1 MYVPN
6 RADRRYQALI
16 SGEMRY
22 CFGKSTP
29 APPDYRAAAE
39 ETAAGNLA
47 NLEAQTLANRPDQF
61 TPFGNTQWQQDAQ
74 GNWTQTSTLNP
85 ESQRALDAQMGLMAD
100 KSELAASLTGRMED
114 EFGAPLDYSGLPEWA
129 GQLSSGEDA
138 RQAAED
144 AIYGRSASRLDPQW
158 EQRTSQK
165 EAQLAA
171 RGLRPGDKAY
181 DQAME
186 NLGRERTDAYQQAQ
200 FGSIMGGGQE
210 ATREQAM
217 DLTAGQFQN
226 TGRQAQLVEM
236 MQQRGM
242 SLNEINAIIS
252 GQQVG
257 MPSMPGFNQAG
268 FVGGADMTGA
278 ARDIYSA
285 DMDQFA
291 ADQAMMN
298 SLMQGAG
305 MAGGAMMMSDRR
317 LKRYIKRLGT
327 FKQYPW
333 YLFQYIWGEWAVGV
347 MADEVNDDAVII
359 LPNGY
364 AAVDY
369 TRIR

>member
-1 MYVPN
+1 M
-6 RADRRYQALI
+6 
-16 SGEMRY
+16 S
-22 CFGKSTP
+22 KSTP
-29 APPDYRAAAE
+29 APPDYAAAAKA
-39 ETAAGNLA
+39 TAAGNKEMLD
-47 NLEAQTLANRPDQF
+47 LQTQANRPDQF
-61 TPFGNTQWQQDAQ
+61 TPFGSTQWEQDAS
-74 GNWTQTSTLNP
+74 GNWTQTSVLNP
-85 ESQRALDAQMGLMAD
+85 ESQRALDAQLGLTAD
-100 KSELAASLTGRMED
+100 KSELAQSLTGRMED
-114 EFGAPLDYSGLPEWA
+114 EFGQPLDYSGLPEWA
-129 GQLSSGEDA
+129 GELSSGAEA
-138 RQAAED
+138 RQSAED
-144 AIYGRSASRLDPQW
+144 AIYGRATSRLDPQW
-158 EQRTSQK
+158 EQRTAQT

-210 ATREQAM
+210 ASREQGM

-242 SLNEINAIIS
+242 SLNEINAIMS

-257 MPSMPGFNQAG
+257 MPSMPTFNQAG
-268 FVGGADMTGA
+268 RVAGADLSGA
-278 ARDIYSA
+278 ASQQYGAS
-285 DMDQFA
+285 MDAFN

-305 MAGGAMMMSDRR
+305 MAGGVMMSDRR

-347 MADEVNDDAVII
+347 MADEINEDAVIM

-369 TRIR
+369 MRIR